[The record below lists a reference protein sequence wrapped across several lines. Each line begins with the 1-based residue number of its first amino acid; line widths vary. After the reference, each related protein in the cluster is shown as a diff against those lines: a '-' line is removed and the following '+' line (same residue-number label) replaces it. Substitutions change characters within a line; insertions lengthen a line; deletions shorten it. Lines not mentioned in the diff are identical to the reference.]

1 VCVMKPYATIF
12 MQHSLVKITV
22 KITSID
28 SCGLGF
34 QLTTCRFIYPGGFG
48 WRFIDE
54 TEAGVSVPEF
64 SRLKGFS
71 RQRQHRPQAA

>member
-34 QLTTCRFIYPGGFG
+34 QLNTCRFNYPGDFG
-48 WRFIDE
+48 LRFVDQNDQNW
-54 TEAGVSVPEF
+54 VSY
-64 SRLKGFS
+64 
-71 RQRQHRPQAA
+71 